1 MQNKDID
8 FEIKFLFGMYQVL
21 QDHLLWLEVDMVTF
35 SGYFFNADQRF
46 FDFKI
51 NFFKKF
57 VSNASRLP
65 IISRVI
71 HVLYVDWPLMQNKGY

>member
-1 MQNKDID
+1 
-8 FEIKFLFGMYQVL
+8 MYQVL

-51 NFFKKF
+51 YFFKKF
-57 VSNASRLP
+57 VSSASRLP

-71 HVLYVDWPLMQNKGY
+71 HVLYVD